1 MQKLRDAAS
10 ESDESNKI
18 QKTKHRC
25 IVEAH
30 ESTRNRL
37 ESTLPKDHEDHIAE
51 KRFKSIS
58 HYNLVHKFIPTPRRC
73 ENSRC
78 ESRSGQGKEEAPNIA
93 SLAIRQG
100 EEQKGGYSVS
110 TMREKEN
117 PLCYIDGHLSSQEC
131 GVGTEVPE
139 VYRGRVVL
147 RGDIVKDDSDKSSK
161 KPSARQPPKAK
172 SKTEAIL
179 EAQREDKIYF
189 ATLMDM
195 FHLKKAVL
203 EPKLEKCEG
212 QAALRGDTV
221 EDDSG
226 SFSVFFEQGSSAS
239 QLTAAKVMG
248 VIARLLDCAGQAA
261 HAAPVYTQVPQVPNG

>member
-1 MQKLRDAAS
+1 MPCQMGPENRLQKLRDAAS

-147 RGDIVKDDSDKSSK
+147 RGDIVKDDSGVDAVFTEQESSQTSLLNTGNEDGLQRNL
-161 KPSARQPPKAK
+161 SATPRGGMLFGRLVEQSPL
-172 SKTEAIL
+172 TW
-179 EAQREDKIYF
+179 Y
-189 ATLMDM
+189 ATMER
-195 FHLKKAVL
+195 H
-203 EPKLEKCEG
+203 
-212 QAALRGDTV
+212 
-221 EDDSG
+221 
-226 SFSVFFEQGSSAS
+226 
-239 QLTAAKVMG
+239 
-248 VIARLLDCAGQAA
+248 
-261 HAAPVYTQVPQVPNG
+261 VPGL